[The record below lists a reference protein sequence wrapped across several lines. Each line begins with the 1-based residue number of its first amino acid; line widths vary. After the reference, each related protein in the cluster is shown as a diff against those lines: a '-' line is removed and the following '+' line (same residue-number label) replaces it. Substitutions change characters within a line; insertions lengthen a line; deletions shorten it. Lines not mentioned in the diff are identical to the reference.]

1 MQDVDSTSQ
10 SVLKSPLSS
19 PQAKSSP
26 PIVAVVVPCYNEEAV
41 LAHTHKALSHKLRA
55 LVDSSDISPKSFI
68 CYVDDGSKDST
79 WEILSQLAT
88 AHLLL
93 ESTFEKVDSRNALF
107 ANATSMDCHADKSAR
122 NDSKLDSSVDC
133 HANASAFARND
144 DKNAV
149 LQNEDSSTEANLN
162 EPAQDSSNEVQNIA
176 NSAKD
181 SKILELE
188 SQSCVKVDSRK
199 NAQNPSKSQAEAVEM
214 RNRGFQG
221 AGEGI
226 YLSGNEQACAA
237 ESTIYHS
244 NATRS
249 NSPPPPV
256 ESPLEPLNSRAM

>member
-10 SVLKSPLSS
+10 NVLKSPLSS

-88 AHLLL
+88 AHLLP
-93 ESTFEKVDSRNALF
+93 ESTFAKVDSRNALF

-122 NDSKLDSSVDC
+122 NDSELDSSVDC

-149 LQNEDSSTEANLN
+149 LQKVDSRKNAQNPSKPQAEANEDSSTEANLN
-162 EPAQDSSNEVQNIA
+162 ELAQDSSNEVQNIA
-176 NSAKD
+176 NFAKD

-188 SQSCVKVDSRK
+188 SWLCEPRKEDKTSGLSTKRGEAIRDSSPK
-199 NAQNPSKSQAEAVEM
+199 
-214 RNRGFQG
+214 
-221 AGEGI
+221 
-226 YLSGNEQACAA
+226 A
-237 ESTIYHS
+237 ESLVDF
-244 NATRS
+244 
-249 NSPPPPV
+249 PPPP
-256 ESPLEPLNSRAM
+256 P

>member
-10 SVLKSPLSS
+10 NVLKSPLSS

-41 LAHTHKALSHKLRA
+41 LVHTHKALSHKLRA

-88 AHLLL
+88 AHLLP

-122 NDSKLDSSVDC
+122 NDSELDSSVDC

-144 DKNAV
+144 YKNAA
-149 LQNEDSSTEANLN
+149 LQNKDSSTEANLN

-188 SQSCVKVDSRK
+188 SWLCEPRKEDKTSGLSTQRGEAIRDSSPK
-199 NAQNPSKSQAEAVEM
+199 
-214 RNRGFQG
+214 
-221 AGEGI
+221 
-226 YLSGNEQACAA
+226 A
-237 ESTIYHS
+237 ESLVDF
-244 NATRS
+244 
-249 NSPPPPV
+249 PPPP
-256 ESPLEPLNSRAM
+256 

>member
-10 SVLKSPLSS
+10 NVLKSPLSS

-41 LAHTHKALSHKLRA
+41 LVHTHKALSHKLRA

-88 AHLLL
+88 AHLLP

-122 NDSKLDSSVDC
+122 NDSELDSSVDC

-144 DKNAV
+144 DKNAA
-149 LQNEDSSTEANLN
+149 LQNE
-162 EPAQDSSNEVQNIA
+162 DSSNEVQNIA
-176 NSAKD
+176 NFAKD

-188 SQSCVKVDSRK
+188 SWLCEPRKEDKTSGLSTERGEAIRDSSPK
-199 NAQNPSKSQAEAVEM
+199 
-214 RNRGFQG
+214 
-221 AGEGI
+221 
-226 YLSGNEQACAA
+226 A
-237 ESTIYHS
+237 ESLVDF
-244 NATRS
+244 
-249 NSPPPPV
+249 PPPP
-256 ESPLEPLNSRAM
+256 P